1 MTTFYIIRHGQS
13 EANAKG
19 ILQGSQIDT
28 PLTELD
34 ALKLKLHFQNLK
46 LTILTLSMLVR
57 FYELLKLPLLS
68 VVVIKLLLLILA

>member
-28 PLTELD
+28 PLTELGRSQ
-34 ALKLKLHFQNLK
+34 AQVTLSKLE

-57 FYELLKLPLLS
+57 FYELLKLPQSS
-68 VVVIKLLLLILA
+68 VVAIKLLLLTLA